1 MNPKIHRR
9 PERRGG
15 EDEDMTG
22 TVIAVCMSK
31 NKGTQKTPVNEITL
45 LKDWGIA
52 GDAHAGKWH
61 RQVSLLSLERIE
73 EFRARGAEVEYGAFG
88 ENIVISG
95 FDFKSYPVGTRFR
108 IGNVILEMTQIG
120 KECHTHCAIYQ
131 VMKDCIMPREG
142 VFTRVLQGGVVRPGD
157 PVEIV
162 RDIPKN
168 AECGRGDVPE
178 EGEQRRMDRRYT
190 AAVITIS
197 DKGSKGERKD
207 TSGPEVC
214 RILTEDG
221 YDVVYTSV
229 IPDDKERIVQELLA
243 CTDDKNCTLVVTT
256 GGTGF
261 SQRDITPEATLEI
274 LEKQTPG
281 LPELMRAESMKVTP
295 YGCLSRGV
303 AGIRGKSLV
312 LNLPGSEKA
321 ARENLEF
328 ILRPV
333 RHGLKMLLSEGSSE
347 HEECIRHNQY

>member
-1 MNPKIHRR
+1 
-9 PERRGG
+9 
-15 EDEDMTG
+15 
-22 TVIAVCMSK
+22 
-31 NKGTQKTPVNEITL
+31 
-45 LKDWGIA
+45 
-52 GDAHAGKWH
+52 
-61 RQVSLLSLERIE
+61 
-73 EFRARGAEVEYGAFG
+73 
-88 ENIVISG
+88 
-95 FDFKSYPVGTRFR
+95 
-108 IGNVILEMTQIG
+108 
-120 KECHTHCAIYQ
+120 
-131 VMKDCIMPREG
+131 
-142 VFTRVLQGGVVRPGD
+142 
-157 PVEIV
+157 
-162 RDIPKN
+162 
-168 AECGRGDVPE
+168 
-178 EGEQRRMDRRYT
+178 MDRRYT

-274 LEKQTPG
+274 LERQTPG

-303 AGIRGKSLV
+303 AGIRRKSLV

-321 ARENLEF
+321 ARENLES
-328 ILRPV
+328 ILQPV

-347 HEECIRHNQY
+347 HGECIRHNQN